1 MNGFRSDLIDHINQ
15 HLSSYKQSGR
25 AEVDLLA
32 LKHLSKRGKLLNQE
46 LSGFSWGE
54 LYLTLSY
61 FLKRI
66 KMTEEDFEKAFG
78 IECIFLSADIV
89 DDICD
94 LDDPNLPTFQN
105 EDRYLILISQ
115 YLLAKGF
122 FYLRPVS
129 DSYEDNCLFSLIMDS
144 GCGEWKDLHFRFSIN
159 KRVIPTEEEYFK
171 LIKQKSGKLTE
182 IISQAIDPSQL
193 ILKKITYYIG
203 IAGQLRNDAADVLND
218 KKSDL
223 RDLKAYLPFLKA
235 YEYSCEVQDEFFH
248 KLKDEE
254 IMTSPLKRQ
263 LIREYIEQSG
273 SIDYCHILSRF
284 YYMRAF
290 KLLEEHFKL
299 SKKEMNYFKSLF
311 LQRSQQH
318 EQA

>member
-1 MNGFRSDLIDHINQ
+1 
-15 HLSSYKQSGR
+15 
-25 AEVDLLA
+25 
-32 LKHLSKRGKLLNQE
+32 
-46 LSGFSWGE
+46 
-54 LYLTLSY
+54 
-61 FLKRI
+61 
-66 KMTEEDFEKAFG
+66 
-78 IECIFLSADIV
+78 
-89 DDICD
+89 
-94 LDDPNLPTFQN
+94 
-105 EDRYLILISQ
+105 
-115 YLLAKGF
+115 
-122 FYLRPVS
+122 
-129 DSYEDNCLFSLIMDS
+129 
-144 GCGEWKDLHFRFSIN
+144 
-159 KRVIPTEEEYFK
+159 
-171 LIKQKSGKLTE
+171 
-182 IISQAIDPSQL
+182 
-193 ILKKITYYIG
+193 
-203 IAGQLRNDAADVLND
+203 VLND

-254 IMTSPLKRQ
+254 IMASPLKRQ